1 MANDTFA
8 TFSEVSALQ
17 FNDYLVG
24 YRNLTETRVGYA
36 GLVNTFVA
44 AVSTDN
50 EKINNTYSSLN
61 SFSANWNSA
70 YATVNANS
78 ASWEESSEIL
88 PTVVNYLSTNN
99 VLLSGLITT
108 TLSSETITTN
118 LLSSRQI
125 SLIHYPENDG
135 INPNF
140 FIGETGTN
148 GFSGFNIFYD
158 ELQNQLTITS
168 VFSGITG
175 SIVTIDRFGNA
186 QGPFLPY
193 TYTFTPFATAA
204 GQTSKVFT
212 HSSLSGSIPYSE
224 LNSRIRPGKG
234 SINFTTI
241 LGFNTTLGTKGV
253 EFQFSPNINFST
265 TTNIMANISA
275 GNAFSSATLSV
286 YKIFE
291 GFCVSPNV
299 FVFPSR
305 TNTGLS
311 TSTVPLTRYEHS
323 DTNDLFFRFVFSA
336 ADIGSFFGLSGAKVQ
351 INP

>member
-8 TFSEVSALQ
+8 TFFELSSLQ

-61 SFSANWNSA
+61 SFSANWNST

-108 TLSSETITTN
+108 TLSSQNITTN

-125 SLIHYPENDG
+125 SLIHSPENDG

-148 GFSGFNIFYD
+148 GISGFNFFYD
-158 ELQNQLTITS
+158 ELSKRIVLTSQFATQQLTALEIDQ
-168 VFSGITG
+168 TG
-175 SIVTIDRFGNA
+175 SIFAKEID
-186 QGPFLPY
+186 QQSFLNINYHTTGTAY
-193 TYTFTPFATAA
+193 TT
-204 GQTSKVFT
+204 V
-212 HSSLSGSIPYSE
+212 SSLS
-224 LNSRIRPGKG
+224 
-234 SINFTTI
+234 
-241 LGFNTTLGTKGV
+241 FNALANRFY
-253 EFQFSPNINFST
+253 EIDAFLPHSHST
-265 TTNIMANISA
+265 AATNTYGYALSFSA
-275 GNAFSSATLSV
+275 GTAKYIVEIQPASATAFS
-286 YKIFE
+286 
-291 GFCVSPNV
+291 VSY
-299 FVFPSR
+299 
-305 TNTGLS
+305 S
-311 TSTVPLTRYEHS
+311 TIS
-323 DTNDLFFRFVFSA
+323 D
-336 ADIGSFFGLSGAKVQ
+336 GSFEPTGVATASLNQRLATIRGNFFHTSNVPVCVRAKTSAGTL
-351 INP
+351 ITSASAYISYRILN